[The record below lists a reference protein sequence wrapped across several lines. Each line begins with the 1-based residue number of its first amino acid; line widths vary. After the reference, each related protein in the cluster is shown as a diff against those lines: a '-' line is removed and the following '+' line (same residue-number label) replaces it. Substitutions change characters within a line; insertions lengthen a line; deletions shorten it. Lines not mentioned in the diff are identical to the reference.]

1 MSVPINFRHTNLLF
15 LLHNTLNKHFK
26 IMCKAYCKPF
36 HFSALKTSQMKQ
48 GRESD
53 IYDFI
58 TKVLLYVCTL
68 FINKGFYDVFS
79 IKIHLLAG
87 VWMYCNVLAWAEK
100 LLVNIFP
107 ICSSRGTFLDFPQ
120 AERVKWTINV
130 SHFTSSSSPMFYTDY
145 RTLKSVVLLWAP
157 SLC

>member
-1 MSVPINFRHTNLLF
+1 
-15 LLHNTLNKHFK
+15 
-26 IMCKAYCKPF
+26 MCKAYCKPF

-87 VWMYCNVLAWAEK
+87 V
-100 LLVNIFP
+100 
-107 ICSSRGTFLDFPQ
+107 
-120 AERVKWTINV
+120 
-130 SHFTSSSSPMFYTDY
+130 
-145 RTLKSVVLLWAP
+145 
-157 SLC
+157 